1 MKRVNPVPA
10 LIALTLLPAAGFA
23 QQENSAAK
31 QNRTQTTAG
40 EPAENVTTALAS
52 RSAGFQPGFYADPR
66 LAFGQGA
73 KSAPQKPKPDKNKP
87 YEIKRPPIEGSMV
100 GYIDN
105 AIVGSQIRIRFDA
118 AFDDN
123 SPDRAEFFYAKCG
136 CYRALNGTPFAAAFD
151 PNAPGPGTGIP
162 TALNYQ
168 QLRFN
173 GEYAPY
179 RRLSLFVD
187 VPFRWLQPQGFVS
200 PSNLPF
206 TPSNFGNQGGISDVE
221 AGFKAAAIANQHTYL
236 TFQLRTYFPSG
247 DSFKGLGTAHYSVEP
262 AILLYQKLSNRAA
275 LEAQLSDW
283 HPIGGSAG
291 VPVSISEG
299 FAGDI
304 VTYGLGLSYRFQVS
318 ERVTIAPVV
327 EMVGWNV
334 TNGFQSLQPGFKE
347 ISGTN
352 IVNIKGGFRTSF
364 DHHNSF
370 YIGFGQAATHDL
382 WYKHLVRFE
391 YRYRF

>member
-1 MKRVNPVPA
+1 MKRVHLLPV
-10 LIALTLLPAAGFA
+10 LIALIVLPIPSVA
-23 QQENSAAK
+23 QQAGSTKDSAEV
-31 QNRTQTTAG
+31 TAQST
-40 EPAENVTTALAS
+40 EKRVTAADGQWLGS
-52 RSAGFQPGFYADPR
+52 SAPS
-66 LAFGQGA
+66 LSFGQAGKA
-73 KSAPQKPKPDKNKP
+73 APQKPKPDKGRPN
-87 YEIKRPPIEGSMV
+87 EIKRPPIEDSMV

-105 AIVGSQIRIRFDA
+105 AIIGSQIRIRFDA

-123 SPDRAEFFYAKCG
+123 APDRAEFFYAKCG
-136 CYRALNGTPFAAAFD
+136 CYRAVKGTAADAIFD

-173 GEYAPY
+173 GEYAPF
-179 RRLSLFVD
+179 RRFSFFVD
-187 VPFRWLQPQGFVS
+187 VPFRWLQPQGFV
-200 PSNLPF
+200 PASNLPF

-221 AGFKAAAIANQHTYL
+221 AGFKAAAIANRNTYL
-236 TFQLRTYFPSG
+236 TFQLRAYFPSG

-262 AILLYQKLSNRAA
+262 AILLYQKLSSHAA

-291 VPVSISEG
+291 VPISVSEG

-304 VTYGLGLSYRFQVS
+304 VTYGLGLSYRFQVT
-318 ERVTIAPVV
+318 EAVTVAPVV

-347 ISGTN
+347 VSGTN

-364 DHHNSF
+364 SHHNSL

-382 WYKHLVRFE
+382 WYKHLLRLEF
-391 YRYRF
+391 RHTF